1 LDSDSARSYPAIDVG
16 WVAGDDEDVLG
27 RILVAIDDASPVAL
41 HERARGALIFFA
53 TPQQRAE
60 AARSLVDQ
68 LPACTCT
75 AIDVPDDDW
84 AARSQASLNAVH
96 VGRLV
101 VAPPWTIEAAA
112 AAREN
117 VIVIQPSMGFGTGH
131 HATTRLCL
139 RLLQDPPPFGA
150 SVLDIGTGSGVL
162 AIAAAKLGAAR
173 VVAVDN
179 DPDALISARQN
190 VALNGVAGRITVQQ
204 GDVAAADIET
214 FDIVLANLTGAL
226 LIRVSTRVGQIV
238 AHGGRAIVSGILSD
252 ERDSVVHALTTAGLD
267 LRGTLTEGDWLALDL
282 QRLPAPR
289 RP

>member
-101 VAPPWTIEAAA
+101 VAPPWTIEAA

-226 LIRVSTRVGQIV
+226 LSRVSTRVGQIV

>member
-1 LDSDSARSYPAIDVG
+1 
-16 WVAGDDEDVLG
+16 
-27 RILVAIDDASPVAL
+27 
-41 HERARGALIFFA
+41 
-53 TPQQRAE
+53 
-60 AARSLVDQ
+60 
-68 LPACTCT
+68 
-75 AIDVPDDDW
+75 
-84 AARSQASLNAVH
+84 VH

-204 GDVAAADIET
+204 RDVAAADIET

-226 LIRVSTRVGQIV
+226 LSRVSTRVGQIV